1 MISTVIHDAKM
12 TTKHGLTSVS
22 AVLQRELS
30 RRFNSLLDLTVDGFK
45 PIYTIATF
53 LDLKYRIVLSDEQIK
68 FAKSYLAK
76 RLKV

>member
-1 MISTVIHDAKM
+1 MM
-12 TTKHGLTSVS
+12 TRHGLTSVS

-45 PIYTIATF
+45 PTYTIATF

-68 FAKSYLAK
+68 FANSYLAK